1 MKAAFAVA
9 LILTISLGAGFTVFG
24 LTNAIYAKTESQ
36 GPYSYDVVF
45 YDDAQTKNLGVIV
58 HLNLSN
64 FAGVWF
70 VGKPENVVLD
80 VSAEKVSDLVA
91 NFSWRVFWIN
101 LWVFERKDFRQVGF
115 GSAFLDGE
123 DSSDS
128 YLHRHLDMSIETVNM
143 NYLESAASVWFTVEI
158 MMDIFYDNIDYGL
171 TFHISMKEIGPIAIL
186 SPLFSSVSLTL
197 ISTSMSAMV
206 ATAAFKLSR
215 KGSKAVK

>member
-1 MKAAFAVA
+1 MKAASAVA
-9 LILTISLGAGFTVFG
+9 LILTISLGVGFTIFG
-24 LTNAIYAKTESQ
+24 LTNAIYAMTESQ

-45 YDDAQTKNLGVIV
+45 YDGAQTKNLGVMV

-64 FAGVWF
+64 FAEVWF

-101 LWVFERKDFRQVGF
+101 LWVFEGIDFRQVGF
-115 GSAFLDGE
+115 GSVFLDSE

-128 YLHRHLDMSIETVNM
+128 YLHRHMNMSIETVNM
-143 NYLESAASVWFTVEI
+143 NYLESAESVWFTVEI
-158 MMDIFYDNIDYGL
+158 MMDVFYDNVEYSPS
-171 TFHISMKEIGPIAIL
+171 FHTPTKEIGPIAIL
-186 SPLFSSVSLTL
+186 SPLFSSISLTL
-197 ISTSMSAMV
+197 ISTSISAMI

>member
-9 LILTISLGAGFTVFG
+9 LILTISLGLGFTVFG
-24 LTNAIYAKTESQ
+24 LTNAIYAMTESQ

-45 YDDAQTKNLGVIV
+45 YDGAQTKNLGVMV

-64 FAGVWF
+64 FAEVWF
-70 VGKPENVVLD
+70 VGKPENVVLT

-101 LWVFERKDFRQVGF
+101 LWVFKGKDFHQVGF
-115 GSAFLDGE
+115 GSAFLDSE

-128 YLHRHLDMSIETVNM
+128 YLHRHMNMSVETVNM

-158 MMDIFYDNIDYGL
+158 MMDVFYDDIEYGL
-171 TFHISMKEIGPIAIL
+171 TVHTPMKEIGPIAII
-186 SPLFSSVSLTL
+186 SPLFSSISLTL
-197 ISTSMSAMV
+197 ISTSTSTLV

-215 KGSKAVK
+215 KGSKTVK